1 MSRPPDDMPHDEHLR
16 TALRHA
22 PDAQLQAPRDVSA
35 QILAAAHRAAAERR
49 PTPAPARR
57 PWWAF
62 GSPRRL
68 GASGAFA
75 TVLLA
80 GVVGLLWR
88 GQQPGP
94 ETELAREAAAPVAAE
109 PAPAAAAMPAAEP
122 APTAAPPAPPPKT
135 AAPRPVRH
143 PAPEVPAPAPAPTPA
158 PALEAAQT
166 QARAERAR
174 SDQALKQE
182 QRKLA
187 QDAMNSADRRI
198 TAELKDRAPSRLAE
212 ADTAPVQAPRLETAA
227 AGVAQ
232 PPPAPPPAA
241 PAVALG
247 RAAAPALMARPRPTA
262 PWMDALAAGATV
274 QWMVDGEARA
284 PTSSWLY
291 ALAEQ
296 TQGRWRAATGTP
308 AGTDHSVVQWQRG
321 NELLGRL
328 WLGDERVRWCDAQ
341 GRCEEALLD
350 AGVGPVLR
358 KGLAR

>member
-1 MSRPPDDMPHDEHLR
+1 MSRMPGDMEPDEHLR
-16 TALRHA
+16 AALRHA
-22 PDAQLQAPRDVSA
+22 PDAQLQAPHDVSA
-35 QILAAAHRAAAERR
+35 QILAAAHRAAAEK
-49 PTPAPARR
+49 PTAPAPARR

-80 GVVGLLWR
+80 GVLGLLWR

-94 ETELAREAAAPVAAE
+94 QTEAASEAAAPQAE
-109 PAPAAAAMPAAEP
+109 VVP
-122 APTAAPPAPPPKT
+122 AAPPAPVAQPAEPVPAATPPAPPKKVIAT
-135 AAPRPVRH
+135 RAVQH
-143 PAPEVPAPAPAPTPA
+143 PAPQAAPAAP
-158 PALEAAQT
+158 
-166 QARAERAR
+166 AERAR
-174 SDQALKQE
+174 ADQALQQE
-182 QRKLA
+182 QRKRT
-187 QDAMNSADRRI
+187 QDAMENAARRTADE
-198 TAELKDRAPSRLAE
+198 AKERATSRLAE
-212 ADTAPVQAPRLETAA
+212 ADAAPPPPARQEAAA
-227 AGVAQ
+227 AGVAR
-232 PPPAPPPAA
+232 PAPPPPPPAA
-241 PAVALG
+241 HAPVTLG
-247 RAAAPALMARPRPTA
+247 RAAAMAPPLMARPRPTA
-262 PWMDALAAGATV
+262 PWMDALAAGAAV
-274 QWMVDGEARA
+274 QWTVDGEARA

-296 TQGRWRAATGTP
+296 TQGRWLPVAGAP